1 MLRVPN
7 MFVSRRNLLK
17 TAACSATIIISPIL
31 VSSAAIAA
39 PRYYTG
45 YVRGVAVG
53 GYDPVAYFTKGKP
66 TKGSTAFST
75 KWDGVTWRFANS
87 QNMKKF
93 LSAPHKYAP
102 QFGGY
107 CAYAV
112 GTGTIAK
119 GNPNNWK
126 IVNGKLY
133 LNITRDI
140 QSTWERKQ
148 SHYIKQGN
156 KNWPR
161 VIK

>member
-1 MLRVPN
+1 M
-7 MFVSRRNLLK
+7 MISRRRLLR
-17 TAACSATIIISPIL
+17 ASAYSGMVLFSPFVL
-31 VSSAAIAA
+31 TSAATAA
-39 PRYYTG
+39 PRHYTG

-53 GYDPVAYFTKGKP
+53 GYDPVAYFTLGKA

-75 KWDGVTWRFANS
+75 KWDGVTWRFANAR
-87 QNMKKF
+87 NLEKF
-93 LSAPHKYAP
+93 VQTPHKYAP
-102 QFGGY
+102 QYGGY

-112 GTGTIAK
+112 GTGTLAK

-140 QSTWERKQ
+140 QNTWERKR
-148 SHYIKQGN
+148 SHYIKQGD